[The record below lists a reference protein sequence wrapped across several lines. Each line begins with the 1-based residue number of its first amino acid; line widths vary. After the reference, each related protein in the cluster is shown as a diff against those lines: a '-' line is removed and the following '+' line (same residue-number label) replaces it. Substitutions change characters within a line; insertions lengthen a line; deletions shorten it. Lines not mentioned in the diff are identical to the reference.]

1 MSTSILTPT
10 AILSFPQ
17 LFTPRP
23 RSEGAKPVY
32 SCSLLFDDEAQATA
46 EYKAMQQATI
56 DAAKAKFGAN
66 VNLKQVMF
74 PFRDAGE
81 KTYTGYEPG
90 MTFINPWSETPPTV
104 VDEQVQDVINP
115 NLIYA
120 GQNVRAYLVAK
131 GWLNSGKKG
140 VSFYLN
146 GVQIIDHKAPRI
158 DNRINPK
165 NMFKPIEFERQPVL
179 NCFSCKP
186 ERAV

>member
-1 MSTSILTPT
+1 MSTAILTPT
-10 AILSFPQ
+10 AVLSFPQ

-32 SCSLLFDDEAQATA
+32 SCSLLFDAEAQATA
-46 EYKAMQQATI
+46 EYKAMQQATV

-131 GWLNSGKKG
+131 GWLTAARRASR
-140 VSFYLN
+140 STSTASRSSTTRRRASTTAS
-146 GVQIIDHKAPRI
+146 IPRTCSSPSS
-158 DNRINPK
+158 RTTAR
-165 NMFKPIEFERQPVL
+165 FEL
-179 NCFSCKP
+179 F
-186 ERAV
+186 